1 MREVVVNRLYRH
13 FKGNFYYVKDVAQ
26 HTESGEMMVVYQAM
40 YGEYGTFVR
49 PVDMFLEEIDPSR
62 EDNVTGQKYRFEIYN
77 GQLNNFRELKGS
89 LFLCQKLFQ
98 MIQEI

>member
-49 PVDMFLEEIDPSR
+49 PVDMFLE
-62 EDNVTGQKYRFEIYN
+62 
-77 GQLNNFRELKGS
+77 
-89 LFLCQKLFQ
+89 
-98 MIQEI
+98 

>member
-49 PVDMFLEEIDPSR
+49 PVDMFLEEIDPVERIMLLDRSI
-62 EDNVTGQKYRFEIYN
+62 DLSFIM
-77 GQLNNFRELKGS
+77 GS
-89 LFLCQKLFQ
+89 
-98 MIQEI
+98 